1 MLRTNS
7 MIPDCSCGGGVSQV
21 GRHQHKTALESQAI
35 DSGLLWETK
44 KKKKKPLLLWVS
56 VQGSVIHKVVRKINL
71 AAITQMD

>member
-21 GRHQHKTALESQAI
+21 GRHQHKMALESQAI
-35 DSGLLWETK
+35 DSGLLRETK
-44 KKKKKPLLLWVS
+44 KKKTLLLWVS

>member
-44 KKKKKPLLLWVS
+44 KKNTTFVGFC
-56 VQGSVIHKVVRKINL
+56 QGSVIHKVVRKINL

>member
-21 GRHQHKTALESQAI
+21 GRHQHKMALESQAI
-35 DSGLLWETK
+35 DSGLLRET